1 MSLENNFQL
10 SKLLT
15 FAADRM
21 KSDLHTRL
29 VAHPGELGTDRE
41 EVVRSFLRAYL
52 PKRFEISTGFV
63 FDANGALSK
72 QIDVIIADSAVSAHF
87 ETVGGTRYFP
97 CESVVAVGQIKSSL
111 TSEAKLHEALDNLES
126 VKSLDRSARGKAFDS
141 RYNESIDPMSNYLHQ
156 IFSFVLVTGRSIS
169 ETTIQMS
176 ILDYITKREASLW
189 PNVFLALDKYLLTFT
204 CSEGVCPNPMH
215 ALGIHLELA
224 KQSPDLIM
232 RFFILLGR
240 AIEVTRV
247 SGLPYWEYLHAS
259 KQWTGNTIFSA
270 TDNPPPLLSALIT

>member
-72 QIDVIIADSAVSAHF
+72 QIDVIIADSAVGAHF

-126 VKSLDRSARGKAFDS
+126 VKSLDRSARGKAFDT

-169 ETTIQMS
+169 ETAIQMS

-189 PNVFLALDKYLLTFT
+189 PNVFLALDKYLLTFS
-204 CSEGVCPNPMH
+204 CSGGVCPNPMH

>member
-1 MSLENNFQL
+1 MTPKNNFQL
-10 SKLLT
+10 TKLLT
-15 FAADRM
+15 LAGDRM
-21 KSDLHTRL
+21 KSDLQTRL
-29 VAHPGELGTDRE
+29 IDHPGELGADRE

-63 FDANGALSK
+63 FDANGAVSK
-72 QIDVIIADSAVSAHF
+72 QVDVIIADSFVGAHF
-87 ETVGGTRYFP
+87 ETVGSTRYFP

-111 TSEAKLHEALDNLES
+111 TSEQKLNEALDNLES
-126 VKSLDRSARGKAFDS
+126 VKSLDRSACGKAFDT
-141 RYNESIDPMSNYLHQ
+141 RYNEAIDPASNYLHQ

-169 ETTIQMS
+169 KTTIQMS
-176 ILDYITKREASLW
+176 VLDYITKREPSLW
-189 PNVFLALDKYLLTFT
+189 PNVLLALDNYLLTFS
-204 CSEGVCPNPMH
+204 CEVGVCPNPMH

-224 KQSPDLIM
+224 EKSPDLIM

-247 SGLPYWEYLHAS
+247 SGLPYWEYLNAS

-270 TDNPPPLLSALIT
+270 SDNPTPVLSSLIT